1 MCVCG
6 ARMRPVDDG
15 DCVSKCHSC
24 EVLLHVVG
32 VAWWAASAYFSYVT
46 HLISYRAM
54 IVASYLMTYLRTN
67 PPGRA
72 GSQDGTRTHSS
83 SSGAGAGAPL
93 AKQLLLSCAACCN
106 RCMSPHIACTHVT
119 VEMRHCLSLQK
130 GCVPEYIHDSCV
142 MRCDSLRPWPSFA
155 PSAMVRVR
163 ATPPVPLPIAGRAR
177 DSTDRFS

>member
-1 MCVCG
+1 
-6 ARMRPVDDG
+6 MRPVDDG

-72 GSQDGTRTHSS
+72 GSQDGTHTQLVFRCRCRCT
-83 SSGAGAGAPL
+83 AG
-93 AKQLLLSCAACCN
+93 
-106 RCMSPHIACTHVT
+106 
-119 VEMRHCLSLQK
+119 E
-130 GCVPEYIHDSCV
+130 
-142 MRCDSLRPWPSFA
+142 
-155 PSAMVRVR
+155 
-163 ATPPVPLPIAGRAR
+163 ATTAELC
-177 DSTDRFS
+177 SML